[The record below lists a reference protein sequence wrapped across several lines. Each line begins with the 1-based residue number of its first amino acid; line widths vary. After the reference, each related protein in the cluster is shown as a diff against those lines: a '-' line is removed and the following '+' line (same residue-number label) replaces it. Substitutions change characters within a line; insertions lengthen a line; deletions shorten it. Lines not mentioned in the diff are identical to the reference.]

1 MLSSLPK
8 TFCFLIISMLFWAQ
22 QSLAQPA
29 NGTLQSLIDAENY
42 FSSIVKTKGQKVA
55 FLKVADQ
62 ETLLYRPGPVNAFDY
77 FEQQKADPAYALSW
91 QPTFARIAKSGDWG
105 FTTGPFQI
113 KTEVGEQSYGQ
124 YVSVWRVNAKGVWKL
139 HLDVGIFHDQ
149 PLKAPDLDFLA
160 PSSRRF
166 FYQRSAK
173 RLAEREDV
181 VLLSDRLL
189 SATLMNK
196 GIPAYREFLAEDTR
210 LLMPG
215 HEPIRGKQA
224 ALDFWESRSAAIVTT
239 PEAVD
244 RALSGDWAYTRG
256 KASITL
262 NQQSKDYAYLR
273 IWELQ
278 QGFNWNLV
286 LEIFSPLAD

>member
-1 MLSSLPK
+1 MKLKIIIIYHLV
-8 TFCFLIISMLFWAQ
+8 LIKVVF
-22 QSLAQPA
+22 AQPA
-29 NGTLQSLIDAENY
+29 DGTLQSLIDAENY
-42 FSSIVKTKGQKVA
+42 FSSIVKAKGQKAA
-55 FLKVADQ
+55 FMKVVDQ
-62 ETLLYRPGPVNAFDY
+62 ETLLYRPGLVNAVQY
-77 FEQQKADPAYALSW
+77 FEQQEADPTYALSW
-91 QPTFARIAKSGDWG
+91 QPSFARIAKSGDWG
-105 FTTGPFQI
+105 FTSGPYEI
-113 KTEVGEQSYGQ
+113 KTKAGEHFYGQ
-124 YVSVWRVNAKGVWKL
+124 YVSVWRVNNKGIWKL
-139 HLDVGIFHDQ
+139 NLDAGIPHDK
-149 PLKAPDLDFLA
+149 PLQAPDLDFLA
-160 PSSRRF
+160 PNSRRF

-189 SATLMNK
+189 SATLMSK
-196 GIPAYREFLAEDTR
+196 GIPTYLEFLAEDTR

-224 ALDFWESRSAAIVTT
+224 ALDFWESRSAAIITT

-256 KASITL
+256 KATITL